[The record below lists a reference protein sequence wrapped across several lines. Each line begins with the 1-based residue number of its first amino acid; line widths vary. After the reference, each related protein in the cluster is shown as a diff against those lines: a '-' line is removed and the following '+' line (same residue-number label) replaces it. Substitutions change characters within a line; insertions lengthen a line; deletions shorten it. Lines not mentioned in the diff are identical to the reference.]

1 MVCFYNCW
9 VCGWNRKDW
18 PFKWILLAC
27 TPSKIPSYSYH
38 SESYLRIISGSLWN
52 KKWGSFWGKDCF
64 GVDLGIISGL
74 GSLFFRLGSFQVLC
88 RCKVINNW
96 LIISPELTNDQPM
109 TKLGSHVSKQ
119 ALSSRSRFREGK
131 WIFVFISSIP
141 HPQESDE
148 GYVRGRLSLTSCANR
163 CNLCDRTYIFQP
175 IREILV
181 GWQGDLW

>member
-1 MVCFYNCW
+1 MDGIEKTDHLNESCW
-9 VCGWNRKDW
+9 LVHLPKS
-18 PFKWILLAC
+18 PVTVT
-27 TPSKIPSYSYH
+27 TP
-38 SESYLRIISGSLWN
+38 RVT
-52 KKWGSFWGKDCF
+52 WGSFQGHCGTKNGDHF
-64 GVDLGIISGL
+64 GVRIVL
-74 GSLFFRLGSFQVLC
+74 GSIWGSFQGWDHYFSGRDHFRSCAAARLS
-88 RCKVINNW
+88 
-96 LIISPELTNDQPM
+96 ISPELTNDQPM
-109 TKLGSHVSKQ
+109 TELGSHASKQ

-131 WIFVFISSIP
+131 WTFVFISSIP